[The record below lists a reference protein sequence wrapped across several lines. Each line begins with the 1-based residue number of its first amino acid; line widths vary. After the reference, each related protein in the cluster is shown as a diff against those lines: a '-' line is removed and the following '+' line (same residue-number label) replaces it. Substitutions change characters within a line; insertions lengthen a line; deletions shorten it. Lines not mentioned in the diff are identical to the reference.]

1 MIPAGVLRELIKI
14 QRPER
19 VLIPD
24 SGGAYETVY
33 NDILPKTYAKV
44 TEVSPSNEI
53 IASQQNLKELVE
65 FIIRYRQDINIQIG
79 DRIIWREFNFTVASS
94 MKVDPLRTR
103 ITITA
108 VSEIEESNRT
118 HEGTT

>member
-1 MIPAGVLRELIKI
+1 MIPSGTLREIIKI
-14 QRPER
+14 QHPER

-24 SGGAYETVY
+24 TGGDYDTEYV
-33 NDILPKTYAKV
+33 DLLPKTYAKV
-44 TEVSPSNEI
+44 IEISPSNEI

-65 FIIRYRQDINIQIG
+65 FIIRYRQDVNIQIG
-79 DRIIWREFNFTVASS
+79 DRIVWREFNFTVASS

-118 HEGTT
+118 NEGTS